1 MSLKLIKMKN
11 KKALFFGLLVI
22 IAVFFS
28 FQSRF
33 FEIAKQIEIYN
44 NLFKE
49 LNINYI
55 DEINP
60 GELTDKAIKNTLK
73 NLDPYT
79 RFYNEQDVEDARIGR
94 EGEYGGI
101 GIAVYY
107 TKKGILIS
115 EVYKGFPAD
124 KAGLKAGDIITTI
137 NGQNLTEIAKS
148 QYGQMLKGTPN
159 KALSLGVNSNGNI
172 KKISLKLDRITVN
185 PVPFYR
191 MIDAQTGY
199 IVLTKFTSQKA
210 TEQVANAF
218 NELKEKGMKNLVF
231 DLRNNPGGSLFDA
244 VNITNLFIDKG
255 LKVVDTRGKTKKNT
269 RIYKTKR
276 EALDTKIPVV
286 VLINDRSAS
295 ASEIVSGALQDYDR
309 AVIMGERSFG
319 KGLVQRY
326 FKLNYGTQMKATIS
340 KYYTPSGRCI
350 QELDYSNRNIKTGKV
365 PKFSDGIVSTFKTK
379 NGRTVYDGGGVT
391 PDVKTGFS
399 KKSTETKKL
408 LKSKAI
414 FNFVTDFTHKNPNLA
429 TDNFL
434 FKATNFNDFK
444 NYLLTIDTS
453 FVTTQEKLFKKAYI
467 SVKKNNAIVSE
478 YQKIIN
484 KLKADKVDQ
493 ISLNEAFLS
502 TEIQNQIIKR
512 YVYKQGLFAHQL
524 QNDKT
529 ISKAVH
535 LLKNQKKYNK
545 ILTR

>member
-1 MSLKLIKMKN
+1 MKN

-79 RFYNEQDVEDARIGR
+79 RFYNEQDVEDARIRR

-148 QYGQMLKGTPN
+148 QYAQMLKGTPN
-159 KALSLGVNSNGNI
+159 KALSLGVNSNGNT

-269 RIYKTKR
+269 GIYKTKR
-276 EALDTKIPVV
+276 EPLDTKIPVV